1 MTLGLEDR
9 GGSGLGTSVPQL
21 GLGTCPAGRS
31 VLAPLAPA
39 PCGPPI
45 FPPLTQSPCDG
56 LPSALQCGRCD
67 RPVAMCLWP
76 WKCDDEPHS
85 LSAYRI
91 SSCFLRDTMC
101 LLFEWRHRPAVIRG
115 YDLGSNLPAF
125 SALLTYVDTGRGRWG
140 GGRYSPAA
148 GAGALDRERVMKSTV
163 CGGELN

>member
-9 GGSGLGTSVPQL
+9 GGSGLGTRVPQL

-56 LPSALQCGRCD
+56 LPSALQRGRCD

-148 GAGALDRERVMKSTV
+148 GLQGRWTESVL
-163 CGGELN
+163 